1 LTRILFIS
9 GSLGL
14 GHIIRDIEIAKE
26 LRKKNPDL
34 HIDWIAA
41 PPASTKLV
49 EIGENLL
56 PESKHYANENIIAES
71 MSKNN
76 QLNLAHYIYNS
87 QKAWEANVELFQT
100 ITNKTKYD
108 LVIGDET
115 YELFAGITTDPRIK
129 NTPFVMIFD
138 FIGMDST
145 TTDPFEKIICY
156 FFNYRW
162 SKHHYHNHMDLSLFI
177 GEPMDVPDKSF
188 GFLLP
193 NRRSYAE
200 KRMDF
205 VGYIIP
211 FNPEEYLDT
220 DEMKKK
226 LGYSQDPLVICTV
239 GGTNIGKELLE
250 LCSESYSILRSEVK
264 GIQMVVVA
272 GPRIDKDALKVE
284 PGITVHG
291 YVQDL
296 FMHIAAADVVITQG
310 GGGTTLEVAALRK
323 PFIYFPIE
331 GHFEQEVHVAGRL
344 ERHGVGV
351 RMKYSETTPEHLAI
365 QTKSLIGMKPKC
377 SLPINGA
384 EKAADLIN
392 NLLQRV
398 SMK

>member
-1 LTRILFIS
+1 MTRILFIS

-26 LRKKNPDL
+26 LRKKIPDL
-34 HIDWIAA
+34 QIDWIAA

-49 EIGENLL
+49 ETGENLL

-87 QKAWEANVELFQT
+87 QNTWKENVQLYQE

-145 TTDPFEKIICY
+145 ITDPFEKFICY
-156 FFNYRW
+156 VFNYKW
-162 SKHHYHNHMDLSLFI
+162 SKHHYRNHMDLSLFI
-177 GEPMDVPDKSF
+177 GEPEDVPNKSF

-250 LCSESYSILRSEVK
+250 LCSESYSYLRNEVE

-272 GPRIDKDALKVE
+272 GPRIDKDSLRVE
-284 PGITVHG
+284 PGIKVHG

-344 ERHGVGV
+344 ERHGVGD
-351 RMKYSETTPEHLAI
+351 RMKFSETTPKHLAI
-365 QTKSLIGMKPKC
+365 QTMSLIGMRPKR

-384 EKAADLIN
+384 EKAADLII

-398 SMK
+398 SVK